1 MPAGIDG
8 FTCAFGLHNGVGPT
22 VITEEHIVDKTLA
35 IGQMEFR
42 FEVATRLAETGFGQ
56 GGVDKIPTCL
66 GLTNG
71 KVAAGVYAAG
81 VGSNVGPKLRELG
94 FQLVAGPGE
103 FFGLPLEGGD
113 LVKARLAFLPP
124 GFFPL
129 GE

>member
-1 MPAGIDG
+1 MPAGVDG
-8 FTCAFGLHNGVGPT
+8 FTRAFGLHNGVGPT

-35 IGQMEFR
+35 VGQTEFR
-42 FEVATRLAETGFGQ
+42 FEVAARHAETGFGQ
-56 GGVDKIPTCL
+56 GGVDEIPTRL
-66 GLTNG
+66 GLANG

-81 VGSNVGPKLRELG
+81 VGSNVSSKLRELG
-94 FQLVAGPGE
+94 FQLVTGLGE

-113 LVKARLAFLPP
+113 LIKVRLAFLPP